1 MNGKAV
7 QTAYINPI
15 TGEVSIVGGQGES
28 MNSNR
33 YMSHDQYISKGYVPV
48 TDSSIISQLQQGAL
62 DTSTFKDA
70 SQWQNWLNQNAGL
83 VTPLSQA
90 EIDAA
95 KQRLAAYDAYK
106 SGASGGPVIA
116 LSDTN
121 RSNTLNTSGSAPSA
135 SDPQQYI
142 EELKEAQIRQQIAAL
157 DKAKSN
163 ALSALADEEAGLK
176 PQYYDA
182 KNRAA
187 AQSDVS
193 DLNFAQYMA
202 SRGIQ
207 GSAGGANQMYSNA
220 ALQGQIG
227 ALDRQEQAA
236 RDRIARSRTGVENA
250 YQSDV
255 AAARA
260 GAEAQALQAAIDQ
273 MNADKL
279 FSLQEAA
286 LTGQYQGR
294 PTMQGQQSQAEQLE
308 RQASLLAA
316 QYYDNIA
323 GYINTLDPNDPIIP
337 YLHVKR
343 REKINK
349 EAEQAA
355 AAAAA
360 ASEAEQQ
367 AWNNAF
373 KLFQEVGRITSPEQ
387 AQILGLPQDAT
398 VADVDIARIN
408 AATSQMNAQTA
419 RINAKTAANKTK
431 TSSTND
437 IDSYVNYIKANFGTN
452 KSQISAYLESLMI
465 AGVDDAIVNAL
476 AEKYGL

>member
-1 MNGKAV
+1 MKGTYYTPPNKTEEKKPAS
-7 QTAYINPI
+7 P
-15 TGEVSIVGGQGES
+15 TGTYYSPP
-28 MNSNR
+28 NTTTTPTT
-33 YMSHDQYISKGYVPV
+33 KKTTTTPKP
-48 TDSSIISQLQQGAL
+48 T
-62 DTSTFKDA
+62 TSTSTTQPSRTIEDVKNEINSMVSSGNIDYNKLTSLAGEMGGGKETADYIDSLISGKSTQSNPDKIYTADA
-70 SQWQNWLNQNAGL
+70 NYYPG
-83 VTPLSQA
+83 TPA
-90 EIDAA
+90 TADEVYYA
-95 KQRLAAYDAYK
+95 
-106 SGASGGPVIA
+106 
-116 LSDTN
+116 
-121 RSNTLNTSGSAPSA
+121 APSFN
-135 SDPQQYI
+135 PQQYI
-142 EELKEAQIRQQIAAL
+142 EELKAAQIRQQIAAL

-163 ALSALADEEAGLK
+163 SLSALADEEAGLK

-236 RDRIARSRTGVENA
+236 RDRIARNRTGIENA

-279 FSLQEAA
+279 FSLKEAA

-294 PTMQGQQSQAEQLE
+294 PTMQGQQSQAEQLQ

-337 YLHVKR
+337 YLHAER
-343 REKINK
+343 RKKINT
-349 EAEQAA
+349 EAEKAAFAA
-355 AAAAA
+355 AAK
-360 ASEAEQQ
+360 SEAEQQ

-398 VADVDIARIN
+398 VADIDIARIN
-408 AATSQMNAQTA
+408 AATSRMNAQTA
-419 RINAKTAANKTK
+419 RKNAEKAATAT
-431 TSSTND
+431 TSTNGL
-437 IDSYVNYIKANFGTN
+437 DSYVDYIKANFGTN
-452 KSQISAYLESLMI
+452 KSQISAYLESLMT